1 MKQLLKD
8 WALAGALVAAV
19 AAGLALAAPAG
30 AQTTGAPASGAQPS
44 AAVPTPPASGP
55 TWGRHEHPAHDL
67 ARMGTEA
74 QMQALLRSQPQARD
88 ARAPLGATPLHYAAL
103 NEDPGPMKALLAA
116 GADPNARDSEGR
128 SPLHMAAFATR
139 TGHVKLLLRAG
150 GDPRLETTAGRDV
163 LSLAR
168 KVRADEVAGEI
179 SLWILK
185 GCSKEKPC

>member
-19 AAGLALAAPAG
+19 AAGLALVAPA
-30 AQTTGAPASGAQPS
+30 AAATPSPASSPS
-44 AAVPTPPASGP
+44 ASPAAAPASGP
-55 TWGRHEHPAHDL
+55 TWGQHEHPAHDL

-74 QMQALLRSQPQARD
+74 RMQALLRDQPQARD

-103 NEDPGPMKALLAA
+103 NEDPGPLKALLAA
-116 GADPNARDSEGR
+116 GADPNARDGEGR
-128 SPLHMAAFATR
+128 TPMHMAAFATR

-185 GCSKEKPC
+185 GCSKARPC